1 MQSEKYLSDY
11 GWKGHGNPLS
21 ENGLVHPI
29 LIKHKKDRKGIGLV
43 NNLDQKDK
51 WWETMF
57 DNNLKNLNTELDNAT
72 GDIVMKK
79 LQKDEEVFQDTK
91 KSTSAL
97 YTSMFVKGKG
107 LQGTIGETIAE
118 DHKMSKIVSRSATEK
133 EKSKKT
139 GDKKEKKKLKLKIKI
154 EKKEMKKKQMKKKGH
169 SEKKELKKLKK
180 EGKEE
185 LKKEAK
191 DKKKQE
197 KKLKKQSKKDK
208 KEKKR
213 PKTE

>member
-1 MQSEKYLSDY
+1 MQSEKYLSSY

-57 DNNLKNLNTELDNAT
+57 DNNLKNLNTELDNKT

-79 LQKDEEVFQDTK
+79 LQKDEEIFKDVK
-91 KSTSAL
+91 KSTSPL

-107 LQGTIGETIAE
+107 LNGTIGEKPID
-118 DHKMSKIVSRSATEK
+118 DHREPKIVSRTKK
-133 EKSKKT
+133 EKK
-139 GDKKEKKKLKLKIKI
+139 DKKDKKDKKSDRKDKKKLKLRIKI
-154 EKKEMKKKQMKKKGH
+154 EKKQLKEKKKAKKAL
-169 SEKKELKKLKK
+169 KKESKKLKK
-180 EGKEE
+180 KAKKEE
-185 LKKEAK
+185 
-191 DKKKQE
+191 KKKSE
-197 KKLKKQSKKDK
+197 
-208 KEKKR
+208 
-213 PKTE
+213 

>member
-1 MQSEKYLSDY
+1 MQSEKYLSSY

-57 DNNLKNLNTELDNAT
+57 DNNLKNLNTELDNKT

-79 LQKDEEVFQDTK
+79 LQKDEEVFKDVK
-91 KSTSAL
+91 KSTSPL

-107 LQGTIGETIAE
+107 LSGTI
-118 DHKMSKIVSRSATEK
+118 
-133 EKSKKT
+133 
-139 GDKKEKKKLKLKIKI
+139 
-154 EKKEMKKKQMKKKGH
+154 
-169 SEKKELKKLKK
+169 
-180 EGKEE
+180 
-185 LKKEAK
+185 
-191 DKKKQE
+191 
-197 KKLKKQSKKDK
+197 
-208 KEKKR
+208 
-213 PKTE
+213 

>member
-72 GDIVMKK
+72 GEIVMKK

-107 LQGTIGETIAE
+107 LKGTIGEKIVE
-118 DHKMSKIVSRSATEK
+118 DHKTPKIVSRLAAEK
-133 EKSKKT
+133 EKGKK
-139 GDKKEKKKLKLKIKI
+139 GDRKDKKKLKLKIKI
-154 EKKEMKKKQMKKKGH
+154 EKKEMKKNKAMMKKKRLL
-169 SEKKELKKLKK
+169 E
-180 EGKEE
+180 
-185 LKKEAK
+185 KKEAK
-191 DKKKQE
+191 EKKKQE
-197 KKLKKQSKKDK
+197 KKLKKQLK
-208 KEKKR
+208 KEKKEKR
-213 PKTE
+213 SKTE